1 MPNLSTK
8 YRPHDFDDV
17 VGQVNTVKILKA
29 QVAENKVAPVIGFFG
44 ASGCGKT
51 TLARIIA
58 NKINKG
64 KGHPIELDAASNNS
78 VDNIRQIIESAKKR
92 SLDSE
97 YKVFIIDECH
107 ALSGASFQALLKLL
121 EEPNPYTKFIFCTT
135 NPEKI
140 PDTVISRMQVFTFSK
155 VSDDDIVKR
164 LKQILNAEA
173 GELFGGRDRAELGD
187 PPDYE
192 FDDKSLRYIVRVSN
206 GSVRQSIANLEKVI
220 AKNNCPGYDEVV
232 SILGNSND
240 SLMSNLILSMN
251 ACDIKNCIHYVE
263 AVYGD
268 GKDMKQFVFDFIK
281 FILDISKIQLFGN
294 YDLTTLSDTE
304 DIKNV
309 IALPQK
315 TVQSM
320 LVFMTKFYENCKTSG
335 EIRFLL
341 ESNLILW
348 CNKFKSSEV

>member
-1 MPNLSTK
+1 MPSLSVK
-8 YRPHDFDDV
+8 YRPRNFDDV
-17 VGQVNTVKILKA
+17 VGQSNTVKILKA
-29 QVAENKVAPVIGFFG
+29 QIAENKLAPVIGFFG

-58 NKINKG
+58 QMINKG

-78 VDNIRQIIESAKKR
+78 IDNIRQIIESAKKR

-97 YKVFIIDECH
+97 FKVFIIDECH
-107 ALSGASFQALLKLL
+107 ALSGSSFQALLKLL

-155 VSDDDIVKR
+155 VSDDDIIKR
-164 LKQILNAEA
+164 LRQILEAEA
-173 GELFGGRDRAELGD
+173 SELFGGRDRAALGD

-192 FDDKSLRYIVRVSN
+192 FETKSLQYIVRVSN
-206 GSVRQSIANLEKVI
+206 GSVRQSIANLEKVL
-220 AKNNCPGYDEVV
+220 AKSTSPSYNDVV

-240 SLMSNLILSMN
+240 SLMSNLILSMAN
-251 ACDIKNCIHYVE
+251 CDVNSCIHDVE
-263 AVYGD
+263 SVYAD

-281 FILDISKIQLFGN
+281 YILDVSKIQLFN
-294 YDLTTLSDTE
+294 SYDLTTLSETDET
-304 DIKNV
+304 NAV
-309 IALPQK
+309 VALPQK
-315 TVQSM
+315 TIQSI
-320 LVFMTKFYENCKTSG
+320 LVFITKFYENCKTSG
-335 EIRFLL
+335 EIRFLF

-348 CNKFKSSEV
+348 ANQFKSNEV